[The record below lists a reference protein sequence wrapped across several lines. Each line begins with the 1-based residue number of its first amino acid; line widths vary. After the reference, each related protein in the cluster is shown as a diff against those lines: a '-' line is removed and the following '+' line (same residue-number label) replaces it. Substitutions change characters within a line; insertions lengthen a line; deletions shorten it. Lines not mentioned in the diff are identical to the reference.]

1 MNCDKDHWLP
11 VGTVPPD
18 NPHCVEFDGSL
29 IPDCGQY
36 NLNNQTS
43 YYHIHEYSACP
54 SLVCKAVTVT
64 VLCCRLQQVLGVQP
78 RGSLPVRVRLLP
90 PGGRAVPR
98 RAGALLRLQVTAIIL
113 CGVETLLPSKKL
125 SGIFNN
131 IFKSK
136 VTSKFQCKCVVSGT
150 RVWRVRYAT
159 GPTTSTSIASSPPR
173 GRTTPPPPR
182 HSHQQSQPHPP
193 QHLQQHPPQH
203 RPQQHQQPHPTQAV
217 RRTRTVWTTSGVTCQ
232 VGVTLCVT

>member
-1 MNCDKDHWLP
+1 MASTFHTHPSISPFKIKKKVCCVQGDEVNCDKDHWLP

-43 YYHIHEYSACP
+43 YYHIHEYSACL

-64 VLCCRLQQVLGVQP
+64 VVLCCRLQQVLGVQP

-98 RAGALLRLQVTAIIL
+98 RAGALLRLQVTAIIW
-113 CGVETLLPSKKL
+113 CGDT
-125 SGIFNN
+125 I
-131 IFKSK
+131 
-136 VTSKFQCKCVVSGT
+136 VSCAAKIPA
-150 RVWRVRYAT
+150 R
-159 GPTTSTSIASSPPR
+159 
-173 GRTTPPPPR
+173 
-182 HSHQQSQPHPP
+182 
-193 QHLQQHPPQH
+193 
-203 RPQQHQQPHPTQAV
+203 
-217 RRTRTVWTTSGVTCQ
+217 
-232 VGVTLCVT
+232 